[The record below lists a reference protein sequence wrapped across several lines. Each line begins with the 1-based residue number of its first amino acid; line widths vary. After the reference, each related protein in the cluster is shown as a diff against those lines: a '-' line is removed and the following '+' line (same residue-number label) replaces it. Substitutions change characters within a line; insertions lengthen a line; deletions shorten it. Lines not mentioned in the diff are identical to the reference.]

1 MFADDLLLFGEA
13 SENQMNCVMQILD
26 TFCKLSGQEVSQAKT
41 SILFSRNVS
50 RSMRVKLLH
59 MSGFRETCDL
69 GKYLGVPLTGRAPK
83 RTYYQYLIDQVSN
96 KLAAWK
102 ARHLSFAGR
111 VTLAKSVLEAVP
123 IYPMMSSK
131 IPKACLDE
139 IQKIQRNFIW
149 GDGENVRKF
158 HAARWSI
165 VTTPKQMGGLGLRKL
180 NVMNQACLL
189 KLGWKLINGCNDFWC
204 EVLKGKYGIT
214 NLDSVNTAKPTD
226 SAVWKALTS
235 LKTHLDINALWTVG
249 DGSSIDAWSQAWIE
263 PGYTVMQ
270 NCDVPHQLQGARV
283 CDLIEDSG
291 QWNWSLLG
299 DWMPTEI
306 QNKIAAIPPPSAE
319 NESDERV
326 VIGGNRS
333 DFAVSVMYDLLC
345 NLNDHE
351 MDAMWKQIWKLNVTE
366 RVRCFIWL
374 FMHSRLLTNQLK
386 RKQVYI

>member
-83 RTYYQYLIDQVSN
+83 RTDYQYLIDQVSN

-158 HAARWSI
+158 HAVRWSL
-165 VTTPKQMGGLGLRKL
+165 VTTLKQMGGLGLRKL
-180 NVMNQACLL
+180 DVMNQACLL

-204 EVLKGKYGIT
+204 VSWLSLNYGFKCVES
-214 NLDSVNTAKPTD
+214 LDQPKNPLEYKC
-226 SAVWKALTS
+226 L
-235 LKTHLDINALWTVG
+235 LDCRRRE
-249 DGSSIDAWSQAWIE
+249 Q
-263 PGYTVMQ
+263 Y
-270 NCDVPHQLQGARV
+270 
-283 CDLIEDSG
+283 
-291 QWNWSLLG
+291 
-299 DWMPTEI
+299 
-306 QNKIAAIPPPSAE
+306 
-319 NESDERV
+319 
-326 VIGGNRS
+326 
-333 DFAVSVMYDLLC
+333 
-345 NLNDHE
+345 
-351 MDAMWKQIWKLNVTE
+351 
-366 RVRCFIWL
+366 
-374 FMHSRLLTNQLK
+374 
-386 RKQVYI
+386 